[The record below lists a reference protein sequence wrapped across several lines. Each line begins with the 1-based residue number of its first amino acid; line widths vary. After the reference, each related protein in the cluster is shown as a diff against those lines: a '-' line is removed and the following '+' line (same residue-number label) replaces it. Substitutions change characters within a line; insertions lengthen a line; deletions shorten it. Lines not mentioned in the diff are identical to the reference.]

1 MHIVERAIKHLDASI
16 EANKSGE
23 DKDWS
28 SLVAGQRLESGMEPF
43 GKTN

>member
-16 EANKSGE
+16 EADKTGQ

-28 SLVAGQRLESGMEPF
+28 SLVAGQRLDSGMIPF
-43 GKTN
+43 PKD